1 MIDRDDKSMLGTKII
16 RCIQQSALQRERAA
30 IVSLLAKR
38 CNMRGDCSYL
48 QSERFYS
55 IGRGSCLFSEK
66 FSLLFRGPC

>member
-38 CNMRGDCSYL
+38 CN
-48 QSERFYS
+48 
-55 IGRGSCLFSEK
+55 I
-66 FSLLFRGPC
+66 